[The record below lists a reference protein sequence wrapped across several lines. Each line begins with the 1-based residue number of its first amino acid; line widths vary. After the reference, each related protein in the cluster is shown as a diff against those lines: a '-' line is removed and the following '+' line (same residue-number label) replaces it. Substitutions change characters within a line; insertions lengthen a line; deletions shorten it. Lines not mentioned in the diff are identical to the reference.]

1 MKKLY
6 DLKKALHA
14 ALLILLLSVVGIAK
28 GYAQDFTVD
37 GLNYTINDDGVSV
50 TVSGEFGMSYYSL
63 VIPEAVENDGTN
75 YAVTAIADHAF
86 EGDSGCSLWGELI
99 IPNSIVTIGESAFR
113 GCADL
118 TALTIGNSVA
128 EIGNNAFLYCDGF
141 QGDLVIPNSV
151 TTIGDS
157 AFSGCRGFNGS
168 LTIGHSVV
176 EIGNEAF
183 RYCDGF
189 EGNLV
194 IPNSVITIGNSAF
207 SICRGFTGSLTI
219 GNSVVAIGE
228 WAFQSCDFTGELVI
242 PNSVTTIGAGAFAWC
257 EGFTGELVIPN
268 AVSSISDQT
277 FIGCSGFT
285 GELVIPNSVT
295 TIGAGAFAWCE
306 DFTGLTIGNLVATI
320 GSEAFEACVGFSGA
334 LVIPNSV
341 TAIGDYAFSG
351 CNSFTGTVTISSSV
365 NAIGDNI
372 FYLCNN
378 LEHIMVDPENAVYDS
393 RNNCNGII
401 ETATNTLITGC
412 KHTVIPNTV
421 VSIGNYAFGGC
432 NMTSISIP
440 NSVTK
445 LGYGVFNWCSNLTAI
460 VIPSSVTKIDGQQFS
475 GCDNLEKVTVEA
487 ENSVYD
493 SRKNCNAIVESGTDV
508 LISGCKNTVIP
519 NTVTVIGNGAFASCN
534 ITSIDIPLSVTKI
547 DHDAF
552 TDSDLKGDLVIP
564 NSVVS
569 IEDHAFYRCWYL
581 NGTLVLGNSLTHI
594 GREAFADC
602 NNLHHVISLA
612 SNPPALPNYET
623 FGYDGM
629 DQLIVCCGNKDAYEA
644 SDWVNCFHT
653 IEEDC
658 NAYSVDVKNSTGGVV
673 STSVNS
679 ARLGEEVLV
688 SYIAEPG
695 YELNS
700 ITVCKADDE
709 TVTIPCYKNNFVMLN
724 FDVVVKP
731 SFGNASVNE
740 DSNIAVSVYP
750 NPAQGIIT
758 IEASDLQRIEVYNS
772 LGQLVESRQSE
783 GDALDCDLSGHEA
796 GIYLIRMETASGIV
810 TKQVVLTK

>member
-86 EGDSGCSLWGELI
+86 EGDSGCSLWDELI
-99 IPNSIVTIGESAFR
+99 IPNSIVTIGEYAFS
-113 GCADL
+113 GCSDL
-118 TALTIGNSVA
+118 TALTIGNSVV
-128 EIGNNAFLYCDGF
+128 EIGHSAFLYC
-141 QGDLVIPNSV
+141 
-151 TTIGDS
+151 
-157 AFSGCRGFNGS
+157 
-168 LTIGHSVV
+168 
-176 EIGNEAF
+176 E
-183 RYCDGF
+183 GF

-194 IPNSVITIGNSAF
+194 IPNSVTTIGNSAF
-207 SICRGFTGSLTI
+207 SMCRGFTGS
-219 GNSVVAIGE
+219 
-228 WAFQSCDFTGELVI
+228 LVI
-242 PNSVTTIGAGAFAWC
+242 PNSVTTIGLGAFSFC
-257 EGFTGELVIPN
+257 EGFTGELVISN
-268 AVSSISDQT
+268 AVNSIGEQT
-277 FIGCSGFT
+277 FAGCSGFT
-285 GELVIPNSVT
+285 GTLVIPNSVVA
-295 TIGAGAFAWCE
+295 IGYDAFGGCMG
-306 DFTGLTIGNLVATI
+306 FTGLTIGNSVTTI
-320 GSEAFEACVGFSGA
+320 GNDAFAICHGFSGA

-341 TAIGDYAFSG
+341 TAIGDNAFSSCDG
-351 CNSFTGTVTISSSV
+351 FTGMLTIPASV
-365 NAIGDNI
+365 NAIGANAFAYCDGFTGMLTIPASVNAI
-372 FYLCNN
+372 GANAFFECNGF
-378 LEHIMVDPENAVYDS
+378 EQIMVESENAVYDS

-401 ETATNTLITGC
+401 ETATNTLIVGC
-412 KHTVIPNTV
+412 KHTVIPSTV
-421 VSIGNYAFGGC
+421 VSIGDYAFGGC
-432 NMTSISIP
+432 DMTSISIP

-445 LGYGVFNWCSNLTAI
+445 LGYGVFNWCSNLTSI
-460 VIPSSVTKIDGQQFS
+460 TIPSSVTTIDGQQFS
-475 GCDNLEKVTVEA
+475 DCYHLEQVIVEA
-487 ENSVYD
+487 ENPVYD
-493 SRKNCNAIVESGTDV
+493 SRDNCNAIVESGTNV
-508 LISGCKNTVIP
+508 LISGCKSTVIP

-534 ITSIDIPLSVTKI
+534 IYSIVIPLSVTKI
-547 DHDAF
+547 DRDAF
-552 TDSDLKGDLVIP
+552 TGSMLMGDLVIP

-594 GREAFADC
+594 GRDAFADC

-709 TVTIPCYKNNFVMLN
+709 TVTIPCYKNNFVMPN

-740 DSNIAVSVYP
+740 DNNIAVSVYP